1 MRLLALPCEVRLCIE
16 PAIAHKLIPSSR
28 LLLFELRDCFI
39 SEKSQG
45 PHIRAHKK
53 ILLIKK
59 KKGRVYFNFRE
70 IGEESLQQVNN
81 GSVAFRYFLGN
92 VRFCEIIFFQYLALL
107 H

>member
-1 MRLLALPCEVRLCIE
+1 MSSEIASSVRNLKDLTYVHTKRFYLL
-16 PAIAHKLIPSSR
+16 
-28 LLLFELRDCFI
+28 
-39 SEKSQG
+39 
-45 PHIRAHKK
+45 
-53 ILLIKK
+53 KK
-59 KKGRVYFNFRE
+59 KKGRVHFNFRE

>member
-1 MRLLALPCEVRLCIE
+1 MRLLALPCEVPLCIE

-59 KKGRVYFNFRE
+59 KKK
-70 IGEESLQQVNN
+70 EEFILVSERL
-81 GSVAFRYFLGN
+81 
-92 VRFCEIIFFQYLALL
+92 VRNHCNK
-107 H
+107 